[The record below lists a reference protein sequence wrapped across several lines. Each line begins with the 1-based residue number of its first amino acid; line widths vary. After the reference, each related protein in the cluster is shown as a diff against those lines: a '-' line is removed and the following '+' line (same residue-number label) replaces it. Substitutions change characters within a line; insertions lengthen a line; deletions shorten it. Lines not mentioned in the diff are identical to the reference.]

1 MDTNENINIG
11 DAIELYVTA
20 RDKKAEMEAR
30 HTAELEPVLEAL
42 EEAKALVIG
51 YMVTNKQDGIRTEHG
66 MASLGITD
74 KVYVQDRAAFV
85 SWVKET
91 GNVELLETRV
101 VKSNALAYLE
111 EHGAMPPGIDHSKSY
126 ALRVTARKGK

>member
-1 MDTNENINIG
+1 MPVTFTELGVNNMATNENINIG
-11 DAIELYVTA
+11 AAIELYVTA

-74 KVYVQDRAAFV
+74 KVYVQDRTALYRD
-85 SWVKET
+85 WET
-91 GNVELLETRV
+91 DRKSTRLN
-101 VKSNALAYLE
+101 SSHRSLSR
-111 EHGAMPPGIDHSKSY
+111 MPSS
-126 ALRVTARKGK
+126 A